1 MLARD
6 LTTKRY
12 LFGKC
17 SRMLGPGLLVI
28 LIILPIQVGRMA
40 WGCSVRLLSL
50 VHARNSD
57 LVSVG
62 RYPTYQNTSR
72 TVGVGAYCR
81 STLSTSF
88 RRGHFYNRRRR
99 RLAAP
104 HGRWCRKWVT
114 TFTII
119 SLPSHPRSLHNHH
132 NQCYL
137 CTHPTIQAERATPA
151 TNSHTCPTKPHATGV
166 PCQ

>member
-72 TVGVGAYCR
+72 TVGTSAPTAGPLLVHHSEEATSTIVAAAALPPLTAAGVGN
-81 STLSTSF
+81 
-88 RRGHFYNRRRR
+88 G
-99 RLAAP
+99 
-104 HGRWCRKWVT
+104 
-114 TFTII
+114 
-119 SLPSHPRSLHNHH
+119 
-132 NQCYL
+132 
-137 CTHPTIQAERATPA
+137 
-151 TNSHTCPTKPHATGV
+151 
-166 PCQ
+166 